1 MQLLQNEILKYVF
14 MEDEEKNGNDEI
26 EIKYSKGFSDRLRSL
41 RNEKKISAREMS
53 IALGQ
58 NVNYINL
65 IENGKRLPSL
75 QGFFFICDYLKI
87 SPSDFFK
94 TEDFESL
101 KKTNSKKQEAS
112 KLSEILNSLSEKQ
125 ILSIIMMIKAFKN

>member
-1 MQLLQNEILKYVF
+1 
-14 MEDEEKNGNDEI
+14 MEDEEKRENGDI

-58 NVNYINL
+58 NVNYVNL

-75 QGFFFICDYLKI
+75 QGFFFICDYLEI

-94 TEDFESL
+94 TEDFERFEKNDSKNQETLELTGIL
-101 KKTNSKKQEAS
+101 K
-112 KLSEILNSLSEKQ
+112 SLSEQQ
-125 ILSIIMMIKAFKN
+125 ILSIIKMIKAFRN